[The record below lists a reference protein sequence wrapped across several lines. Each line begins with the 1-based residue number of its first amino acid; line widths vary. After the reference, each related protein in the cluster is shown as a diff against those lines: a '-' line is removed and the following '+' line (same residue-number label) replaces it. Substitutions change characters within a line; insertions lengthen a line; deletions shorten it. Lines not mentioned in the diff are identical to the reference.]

1 MLAHLWVVPLLKSCL
16 RQPCWWTSRVSLP
29 WHSQEMQPHSRHPP
43 VPLALTIS
51 PPLLLICSS
60 SLDVAISL
68 SVGAGYHMIICYL
81 HVDQSWF
88 SVRISIQTRLKDDQ
102 CSSNLSRKRGEI
114 PGSPQVFLS
123 SPNSK
128 SNRKLAPNK
137 FALFFCCCSVF
148 CYRRAIH
155 ECLQMEGQGSLASF
169 LLHKCKWSN
178 LTAELVHT
186 IYKFIPSWL
195 EVT

>member
-51 PPLLLICSS
+51 LPLLRCSS

-68 SVGAGYHMIICYL
+68 SVGAGYHMVTCYL

-88 SVRISIQTRLKDDQ
+88 SVRISIQTCLKDNQ
-102 CSSNLSRKRGEI
+102 CSSNLSRKRGKFS
-114 PGSPQVFLS
+114 GSPQVFLS
-123 SPNSK
+123 CPNSK
-128 SNRKLAPNK
+128 SNRKLTPNK
-137 FALFFCCCSVF
+137 SVLFFCCCSVF
-148 CYRRAIH
+148 CYRRVH
-155 ECLQMEGQGSLASF
+155 SWMLANGGKGIAGPPF
-169 LLHKCKWSN
+169 YPTN
-178 LTAELVHT
+178 AAEEA
-186 IYKFIPSWL
+186 WQ
-195 EVT
+195 